1 VNDSGHPVARGS
13 LTGIDTGDYTSRLT
27 INLRVQHSTCSS
39 SVNVPI
45 CETLIDSP
53 QRGLQSEEG
62 RMEHVVSDL
71 VGRFERGRLSRREL
85 VHALAMLAAAGT
97 ATPASAA
104 PLRSGSINHVS
115 VLVSD
120 MTRSIDFYNRV
131 FGLSLQ
137 NEDKANKISRLGIS
151 GKVLVSLRVE
161 PPPGLVD
168 HFAIGVEGFNREAVT
183 KELQGMGLTPRENLQ
198 FGFHVKDPDGAN
210 VQITGI

>member
-1 VNDSGHPVARGS
+1 V
-13 LTGIDTGDYTSRLT
+13 
-27 INLRVQHSTCSS
+27 
-39 SVNVPI
+39 
-45 CETLIDSP
+45 
-53 QRGLQSEEG
+53 
-62 RMEHVVSDL
+62 EHVISDL

-85 VHALAMLAAAGT
+85 IQALAVVAAAG
-97 ATPASAA
+97 ATSPLAAA

-120 MTRSIDFYNRV
+120 MARSIDFYNRV
-131 FGLSLQ
+131 FGLSVQ
-137 NEDKANKISRLGIS
+137 NEDKANKISRLGIG

-168 HFAIGVEGFNREAVT
+168 HFAIGVEGFNRDAVT
-183 KELQGMGLTPRENLQ
+183 KELQGLGLTPRENLE

>member
-1 VNDSGHPVARGS
+1 V
-13 LTGIDTGDYTSRLT
+13 
-27 INLRVQHSTCSS
+27 
-39 SVNVPI
+39 
-45 CETLIDSP
+45 
-53 QRGLQSEEG
+53 
-62 RMEHVVSDL
+62 EHVIADL

-85 VHALAMLAAAGT
+85 IQALAVVAAAG
-97 ATPASAA
+97 AGTPASAA

-115 VLVSD
+115 VLVTD
-120 MTRSIDFYNRV
+120 MARSIDFYNRV
-131 FGLSLQ
+131 FGLSVQ
-137 NEDKANKISRLGIS
+137 NEDKANKISRLGIG

-183 KELQGMGLTPRENLQ
+183 KELQSMGLTPRENLE